1 MVQIKIKFIY
11 HLSVLRLYNNPV
23 DDSAVKSGTLGEH
36 FPLSHDSPRKTLM
49 NSQFL
54 HHDIEDQLKN
64 LPDRVAMAENHSF
77 SVLNPYFD
85 GVSLA
90 SERQESH
97 EVTANITTELIQ
109 TLIKLRSALPSAD
122 LHSSPHSNN
131 PSAEDVEEEDEEE
144 EEKLFVL

>member
-1 MVQIKIKFIY
+1 M
-11 HLSVLRLYNNPV
+11 

-77 SVLNPYFD
+77 SVLNPYFEAGTKD
-85 GVSLA
+85 S
-90 SERQESH
+90 ESH
-97 EVTANITTELIQ
+97 HVTSNITTELIE
-109 TLIKLRSALPSAD
+109 TLLKLRSALPSVEPAD
-122 LHSSPHSNN
+122 RGQCNDAMQSM
-131 PSAEDVEEEDEEE
+131 DEADEQ
-144 EEKLFVL
+144 EKLFVL